1 MEASQCFGAG
11 SWPTSIAR
19 ELRKR
24 QDADGPAGGANNRR
38 GLAAVKLG
46 AGWGGRGEAITIRS
60 RNAMNDAALQHPT
73 PQKLRP
79 GPRQLPNAIAG
90 DRQDGHGRARAG
102 VRRSDRH
109 HHTEERRGLPR
120 QAA

>member
-90 DRQDGHGRARAG
+90 EAHMLKWAPASGSPRPAGG
-102 VRRSDRH
+102 VRSK
-109 HHTEERRGLPR
+109 TKAPR
-120 QAA
+120 EAGQK